1 MSVSRD
7 AGEGVHICPVPGPSP
22 CPPCLCPDC
31 GVWLVAGSPVAA
43 SADRSVTASPGYGD
57 IIVPGFIVAY
67 CAAMDKIHQIA
78 HHAYL
83 VTAATGNSR
92 LTGQRLGPPVG
103 R

>member
-1 MSVSRD
+1 MGR
-7 AGEGVHICPVPGPSP
+7 PTR
-22 CPPCLCPDC
+22 
-31 GVWLVAGSPVAA
+31 AA
-43 SADRSVTASPGYGD
+43 RLTVLRLSWPGYGD

-92 LTGQRLGPPVG
+92 LAGHG
-103 R
+103 RVSAVTFLTAQSL